1 VRDSDQEKNMG
12 DEWEWDAESQRAI
25 EQAKRDVKVRLNE
38 IEAERVKREQRET
51 LIFKLFIATIVMI
64 ALLTALAILEAM

>member
-1 VRDSDQEKNMG
+1 MG

>member
-12 DEWEWDAESQRAI
+12 DEWVWDAESQRAI
-25 EQAKRDVKVRLNE
+25 EQAKRDVKVWLNE